1 MALYSELPVYKA
13 TYDLLLGIFRFTK
26 DFGKEYKY
34 TVGESLKKETIE
46 LLTLIY
52 RANVKRDKQEV
63 LQEAR
68 ERIEVIR
75 LFIRLMKDMQ
85 QISVKQFVQIN
96 ESVENVSKQLSG
108 WQKDGLKNILKVF
121 QKKIGISLWECLLI
135 MQMLLVSKVCVAA
148 TNTNYFFYFL

>member
-1 MALYSELPVYKA
+1 MIYRYIEFE
-13 TYDLLLGIFRFTK
+13 DW
-26 DFGKEYKY
+26 
-34 TVGESLKKETIE
+34 TIE